1 MISPKEL
8 EELANLYD
16 QAAHSLDPTDLRAD
30 QALNEFNTKVERL
43 YISFRG
49 PGMSPRAFQR
59 AVISQCKAFLR
70 ESNKKRPR
78 RRG

>member
-16 QAAHSLDPTDLRAD
+16 QAAHSLDPTDPRAM
-30 QALNEFNTKVERL
+30 QALDEFEAKLERL

-49 PGMSPRAFQR
+49 PGMSPRDFRR

-70 ESNKKRPR
+70 KNK
-78 RRG
+78 